1 MTGKDLYI
9 AMSAIDDDL
18 LERSEVAK
26 ETQSPRFRRVPFVLI
41 AAIIAMLLMG
51 AAGIVR
57 IYNLVTG
64 FSIEQ
69 TGNRF
74 GIDFSTSI
82 PPVVLEDGRLW
93 FTADGQRI
101 DITDQIDNDTP
112 FIYTTVNPRTKQP
125 AYIIIGGTPENFGYA
140 ELWKN
145 QGEICYAARFGELSS
160 GMNVSQEEFERRVW
174 IMPLEHLGWKWLINA
189 FMQLEAE
196 L

>member
-64 FSIEQ
+64 LSIEQ
-69 TGNRF
+69 TDNRF
-74 GIDFSTSI
+74 GMDFSTSI
-82 PPVVLEDGRLW
+82 PPAVLIDGRLW

-101 DITDQIDNDTP
+101 DITDEIDQSTP
-112 FIYTTVNPRTKQP
+112 FIYRTTNPQTDQP
-125 AYIIIGGTPENFGYA
+125 SYIIIGGTPENFGYA

-145 QGEICYAARFGELSS
+145 QGEICYAARYGRYSA
-160 GMNVSQEEFERRVW
+160 GMNVTEKEFNQRHWVRT
-174 IMPLEHLGWKWLINA
+174 LEDLGWKWLLNA
-189 FMQLEAE
+189 ITQLEPE